1 MHKSTKLNAAIRS
14 LYKSKAKECIVKR
27 GRQEQNNIDDQM
39 KQIIIDLHNKPA
51 VTALSSTLD
60 QARKVRD
67 AAVAEY
73 EAAEDALRDVT
84 QCEYDKNGEFA
95 HFSYNT
101 KTISKE
107 RQRYASLL
115 SKRNETIKCACQI
128 KDSPEVLAFVADLSL
143 ISTVGEADALLA
155 KLMGEI
161 V

>member
-1 MHKSTKLNAAIRS
+1 MHKSTKLNAAIRA

-27 GRQEQNNIDDQM
+27 GSQAQNDIDAQM

-51 VTALSSTLD
+51 VMALSTTLD

-67 AAVAEY
+67 AAGATY

-95 HFSYNT
+95 HFSYST

-107 RQRYASLL
+107 RQRYAALQA
-115 SKRNETIKCACQI
+115 KRTKTIECACHI
-128 KDSPEVLAFVADLSL
+128 KDSPEVLAFAADLSL
-143 ISTVGEADALLA
+143 VSTVGEADALLA
-155 KLMGEI
+155 KLTGEI
-161 V
+161 A